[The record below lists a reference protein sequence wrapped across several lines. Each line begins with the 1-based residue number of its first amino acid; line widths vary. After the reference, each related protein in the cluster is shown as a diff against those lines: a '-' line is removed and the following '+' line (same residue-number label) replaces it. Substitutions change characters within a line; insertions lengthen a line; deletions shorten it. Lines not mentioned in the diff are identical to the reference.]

1 MNKKD
6 NELVSK
12 LDRLYLD
19 LPICSVD
26 LASCVYEASIR
37 MVELAEENERLK
49 DIKKIDD
56 TPKPNYQVRL
66 LKKKIKKARKAMK

>member
-6 NELVSK
+6 NELISK

-37 MVELAEENERLK
+37 MVELIEENEIEDK
-49 DIKKIDD
+49 NDKI
-56 TPKPNYQVRL
+56 TNPF
-66 LKKKIKKARKAMK
+66 I